1 MRWGIAAGI
10 LAHVLGVVWDAGLAQ
25 AGEVVLAMSQREVVL
40 ALGPP
45 TGVHIERNA
54 VVCLAYG
61 TGWPWRWAHVLGE
74 RTRIIAFRED
84 RLIDDA
90 IVRSVRIRFIAPT
103 LRGGGIHRCASM
115 ACVMIGRV
123 GAVSRHELARRL
135 AVNARAFLRRGT
147 RRNHSAC
154 QGGYRRGRR
163 AAERAEGRS
172 RIRRAVRDDLRHRM
186 RSPRP
191 HPC

>member
-1 MRWGIAAGI
+1 MRWGIAALI

-25 AGEVVLAMSQREVVL
+25 AGEVVLGMSQREVVL

-61 TGWPWRWAHVLGE
+61 TGWPWRWARVLGE

-90 IVRSVRIRFIAPT
+90 IVRSVRIRFHCSHVAGRWDPPMRVNG
-103 LRGGGIHRCASM
+103 LCDDRPGGRC
-115 ACVMIGRV
+115 
-123 GAVSRHELARRL
+123 
-135 AVNARAFLRRGT
+135 
-147 RRNHSAC
+147 
-154 QGGYRRGRR
+154 
-163 AAERAEGRS
+163 
-172 RIRRAVRDDLRHRM
+172 
-186 RSPRP
+186 
-191 HPC
+191 